1 MYLDIYGVFWLLA
14 FVSVAILWYKNLAYK
29 DLAYKSALQFCREAD
44 VQLLDQTIV
53 LRSIRPAKDL
63 RQQWFLRRHYQFEFT
78 STGADRY
85 KGGVT
90 LLGKMVMDIQLAAH
104 RLH

>member
-1 MYLDIYGVFWLLA
+1 MYIDIYSILWLTA
-14 FVSVAILWYKNLAYK
+14 FGFIAALWYKNLAYK

-53 LRSIRPAKDL
+53 LRAIRPVKL
-63 RQQWFLRRHYQFEFT
+63 SQQWFLRRHYQFEFT

-85 KGGVT
+85 KGNIT
-90 LLGKMVMDIQLAAH
+90 LLGKSVADIQLAAH

>member
-14 FVSVAILWYKNLAYK
+14 ICSIAMLWYKNLAYK
-29 DLAYKSALQFCREAD
+29 DLAYKSAMQFCREAE

-53 LRSIRPAKDL
+53 LRALRPVKNS
-63 RQQWFLRRHYQFEFT
+63 QGWYIHRHYQFEFT

-85 KGGVT
+85 KGHVT
-90 LLGKMVMDIQLAAH
+90 LLGKSVIDIQLAAH
-104 RLH
+104 KLH

>member
-1 MYLDIYGVFWLLA
+1 MYLDIYGVLWLL
-14 FVSVAILWYKNLAYK
+14 VILSLAILWYKNLAYK
-29 DLAYKSALQFCREAD
+29 DLAYQSALQFCREAD

-53 LRSIRPAKDL
+53 LRSLWPTKHS
-63 RQQWFLRRHYQFEFT
+63 QSWFLRRFYQFEFT

-85 KGGVT
+85 KGSVT
-90 LLGKMVMDIQLAAH
+90 LLGKTVMDIQLAAH